1 MKNSMLVV
9 IVTLTV
15 MVSYAT
21 GAEFEIPPVLMRLSR
36 FERTYLQAIDGNKD
50 LVIQTRLRSNSRE
63 YIIYWDTR
71 AFKHSPPVW
80 KLGQVLSTERLA
92 EIASNFLRQN
102 LDNDFLNKR
111 LEPISIMQF
120 QHSSKIGRISFF
132 EYLVHDKS
140 PTAGSGF
147 GPTVVVPLT
156 SDGKILCKITS
167 GY

>member
-1 MKNSMLVV
+1 MLVV
-9 IVTLTV
+9 IVNLTL

-21 GAEFEIPPVLMRLSR
+21 GDEFVIPPVLMRLSR
-36 FERTYLQAIDGNKD
+36 FERVYQQAIAGNKD
-50 LVIQTRLRSNSRE
+50 LVIQTRLRSNSHE

-71 AFKHSPPVW
+71 VFKHSPPEW
-80 KLGQVLSTERLA
+80 KLGQVLSSEKLA

-102 LDNDFLNKR
+102 LDNDLLNKK

-120 QHSSKIGRISFF
+120 QHSSKNGRISFF

-140 PTAGSGF
+140 PTGGLGF
-147 GPTVVVPLT
+147 ENTVIVPLT
-156 SDGKILCKITS
+156 SEGKILCKITS